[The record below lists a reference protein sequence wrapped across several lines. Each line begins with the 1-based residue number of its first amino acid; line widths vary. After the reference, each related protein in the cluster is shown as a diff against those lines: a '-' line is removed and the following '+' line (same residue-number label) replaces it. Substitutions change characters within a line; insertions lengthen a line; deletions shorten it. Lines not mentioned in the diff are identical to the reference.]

1 MTAPHDN
8 IESHHMTL
16 YLLVFKDQQ
25 VFILYIAHTP
35 SNILL
40 SMIQT
45 NPAGVNI
52 DTRLSNSLPLPLYTL
67 TSRGISRPFKLNST
81 SFQEASSLCDR
92 CGWFIIIGTKGRI
105 YLVSMI

>member
-1 MTAPHDN
+1 
-8 IESHHMTL
+8 MTL
-16 YLLVFKDQQ
+16 YLLAFNDQQ
-25 VFILYIAHTP
+25 VLILDIVHTP
-35 SNILL
+35 SKNLQ

-45 NPAGVNI
+45 NPEGVNI
-52 DTRLSNSLPLPLYTL
+52 DTRLSNSLPLPLFTL

-81 SFQEASSLCDR
+81 SFQEVSSLLCDR